1 MYGWCFGLLCLAI
14 SVNCETVPGYE
25 ILANLPNALVHASV
39 NREGKSLQ
47 TPENL
52 NEIDSSDI
60 PNICTSAVC
69 ANESMNLLSYMDQ
82 TLDPCDNFYNF
93 VCGKYLRETVLPED
107 KSVDLSFYRIAD
119 QLNDQIRDALLE
131 EPQPHELYAIRLAK
145 DFLKTCLDEKT
156 ANAAGIQPMVEYL
169 EKYGGWPVTKGEN
182 EWNEN
187 NWDWLN
193 VKRQI
198 LNDGFLDDLI
208 LEFSI
213 RPDEKD
219 TSKRALFV
227 SKSDDFASK
236 IGGKSKKK
244 LIFFISTTD

>member
-1 MYGWCFGLLCLAI
+1 MNGRCLGLLCLAI
-14 SVNCETVPGYE
+14 YVNCGTVPGYE
-25 ILANLPNALVHASV
+25 ILLNLPPALEASI
-39 NREGKSLQ
+39 NRDAKSLQ
-47 TPENL
+47 TPDNL
-52 NEIDSSDI
+52 NEIDSFDS
-60 PNICTSAVC
+60 PNVCTSAVC
-69 ANESMNLLSYMDQ
+69 ANESMNLLSYMD
-82 TLDPCDNFYNF
+82 TAIDPCDNFYNF

-119 QLNDQIRDALLE
+119 KLNDQIQEVLLE
-131 EPQPHELYAIRLAK
+131 ESQPNELHTVKLAK
-145 DFLKTCLDEKT
+145 DFLKICLDEKSL
-156 ANAAGIQPMVEYL
+156 NAAGIKPMVQYL

-182 EWNEN
+182 EWNED

-208 LEFSI
+208 VEFTI

-227 SKSDDFASK
+227 SKN
-236 IGGKSKKK
+236 
-244 LIFFISTTD
+244 